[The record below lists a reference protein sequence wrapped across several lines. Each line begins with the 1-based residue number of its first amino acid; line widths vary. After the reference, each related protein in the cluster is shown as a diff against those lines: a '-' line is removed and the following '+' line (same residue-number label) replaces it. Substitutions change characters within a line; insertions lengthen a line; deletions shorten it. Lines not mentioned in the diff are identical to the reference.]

1 MKAGSRLEEKN
12 KERERKGPKEW
23 RIKGECLRKE
33 NPNCASVHRGNARKE
48 EKKKNNYTV
57 QITFFWAFFFY
68 WQAKY
73 EKRKKKR

>member
-48 EKKKNNYTV
+48 EKKKEQLHSSDN
-57 QITFFWAFFFY
+57 IFLGFFFY